1 MKRKKYDWNIMLLVL
16 LMAAGASG
24 LWGCAQGGEVLGGA
38 DSGDMEEKFPETA
51 EMSEAKTWER
61 QSALLREKRRQAA
74 IQENKVIF
82 GSLEIVLP
90 ESAEADLR
98 EGREGDAGVEMELPG
113 LEPEDA
119 LLPPFIRLECYET
132 ECEEELSLAAA
143 LLEEYQEEEM
153 ATLLKLESEE
163 DYSFQLKTEDWQCLI
178 QVRESEAYL
187 LWEIRAEE
195 EFSISSLV
203 DEQRVRWTD
212 TGEAIWYEKSGA
224 SCMLAEPE

>member
-1 MKRKKYDWNIMLLVL
+1 MKRKKHVWNIRILALLT
-16 LMAAGASG
+16 AAGASG
-24 LWGCAQGGEVLGGA
+24 LWGCAHGGEALGGA
-38 DSGDMEEKFPETA
+38 DLGDMEEKLPETA
-51 EMSEAKTWER
+51 EMSEAKTRES
-61 QSALLREKRRQAA
+61 QSALLRKKQQEAA
-74 IQENKVIF
+74 IQEDKVIF

-163 DYSFQLKTEDWQCLI
+163 DYSFQLKTED
-178 QVRESEAYL
+178 
-187 LWEIRAEE
+187 
-195 EFSISSLV
+195 
-203 DEQRVRWTD
+203 
-212 TGEAIWYEKSGA
+212 
-224 SCMLAEPE
+224 